1 MGTAAHMAVPFSFS
15 NIPVIPSVVPIRIPV
30 YISPFFRNIRRQEGI
45 FNINP
50 AFFLY
55 FLCNFSIIYG
65 IIVV

>member
-1 MGTAAHMAVPFSFS
+1 MFSLFS
-15 NIPVIPSVVPIRIPV
+15 KVPIRIPV
-30 YISPFFRNIRRQEGI
+30 YIGPVFRNIRRKEGI